1 MSKDK
6 NIKSEEEIK
15 DQDNVVIDETSTQ
28 EDETSTGE
36 KDVESGEEEV
46 KEPTLEEKYAE
57 LNDRYMR
64 IHAEF
69 DNYRKRTNKEK
80 IDLISNANGS
90 LLRDLIPVIDD
101 LERAMLN
108 NEKNDE
114 IDSVKEG
121 FGLIF
126 NKFISI
132 MKAKGLES
140 MDSLGAEFDVEIHE
154 AIAKVP
160 APSKKEK
167 GKVIDT
173 VEKGYRL
180 NDKVIRFAKVVVGH

>member
-6 NIKSEEEIK
+6 NIKNE
-15 DQDNVVIDETSTQ
+15 DDAQDNVVLDENLTQ
-28 EDETSTGE
+28 EDQTSNGTENDEQVVEET
-36 KDVESGEEEV
+36 
-46 KEPTLEEKYAE
+46 KEPTCEEKYDE
-57 LNDRYMR
+57 LNDKYIR

-80 IDLISNANGS
+80 VDVILNANAS
-90 LLRDLIPVIDD
+90 LLRDMIPVIDD
-101 LERAMLN
+101 LERAIQH
-108 NEKNDE
+108 NEKNDD

-121 FGLIF
+121 FNLIF

-132 MKAKGLES
+132 MKSKGLEA
-140 MDSLGAEFDVEIHE
+140 MDSLGSDFDAEIHD

-160 APSKKEK
+160 APTKKEK

-173 VEKGYRL
+173 VEKGYKL

>member
-6 NIKSEEEIK
+6 NINNEEEV
-15 DQDNVVIDETSTQ
+15 QNQENVVLDENSTQ
-28 EDETSTGE
+28 EAEASNGE
-36 KDVESGEEEV
+36 ENTESGKEENV
-46 KEPTLEEKYAE
+46 EPTCEERYTE
-57 LNDRYMR
+57 LNDKYLR

-80 IDLISNANGS
+80 IDIILNANAS

-101 LERAMLN
+101 LERAIQN
-108 NEKNDE
+108 NENNED

-121 FGLIF
+121 FNLIF

-132 MKAKGLES
+132 MKSKGLES
-140 MDSLGAEFDVEIHE
+140 MDSLGSDFDAEIHD

-160 APSKKEK
+160 APTKKEK

-173 VEKGYRL
+173 VEKGYKL